1 MIKFQKLKYS
11 SNKRMQE
18 RIFPK
23 PLIQQNVLN
32 WRLGVVIEK
41 RDSPLR
47 FAHRL
52 VMNRLKEKTTNVF
65 RII

>member
-32 WRLGVVIEK
+32 GRMRVVIEK
-41 RDSPLR
+41 RGSSLCAEAFGAQNCGETATLTP
-47 FAHRL
+47 HR
-52 VMNRLKEKTTNVF
+52 NA
-65 RII
+65 

>member
-23 PLIQQNVLN
+23 PLKQQNVLN
-32 WRLGVVIEK
+32 GRMRVVIEI
-41 RDSPLR
+41 RDTSSCAEESGAQKYGKTVTPSP
-47 FAHRL
+47 HRSA
-52 VMNRLKEKTTNVF
+52 
-65 RII
+65 